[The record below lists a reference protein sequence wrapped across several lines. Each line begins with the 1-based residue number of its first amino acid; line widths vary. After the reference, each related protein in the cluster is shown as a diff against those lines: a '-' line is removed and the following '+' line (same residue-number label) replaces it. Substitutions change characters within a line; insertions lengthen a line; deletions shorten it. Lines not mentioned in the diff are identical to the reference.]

1 MDLFCSAIFNYRHV
15 SSKVVREQVPFMM
28 GADSV
33 ATVQVWRKKNTGFV
47 RNMPGAKIQKRAQ
60 HMVVITCASCQ
71 KQYNQSNGHRMKSD
85 DW

>member
-47 RNMPGAKIQKRAQ
+47 RNMPGAKI
-60 HMVVITCASCQ
+60 
-71 KQYNQSNGHRMKSD
+71 
-85 DW
+85 